1 METFHQDIKF
11 LVMKYILLLAAVV
24 FSITLA
30 SAQSQ
35 DVFKAQPD
43 SGKKLLTVEAA
54 CGQCRFGMP
63 GKGCDLAVRID
74 GQSYFVDGTDIDS
87 HGDAHAQDGFC
98 EAIRKAEVQ
107 GEIVNNR
114 FNASYFMLLPEPKEE
129 DPKK

>member
-1 METFHQDIKF
+1 MRLHQDIKF
-11 LVMKYILLLAAVV
+11 PVMKYILLLAAVV

-30 SAQSQ
+30 SAQSR
-35 DVFKAQPD
+35 DVFNAQPD

-74 GQSYFVDGTDIDS
+74 GQAYFVDGTDIDS
-87 HGDAHAQDGFC
+87 HGDAHAADGFC

-107 GEIVNNR
+107 GEIFNDR
-114 FNASYFMLLPEPKEE
+114 FHASYFLLLPEPKEKE
-129 DPKK
+129 PSE